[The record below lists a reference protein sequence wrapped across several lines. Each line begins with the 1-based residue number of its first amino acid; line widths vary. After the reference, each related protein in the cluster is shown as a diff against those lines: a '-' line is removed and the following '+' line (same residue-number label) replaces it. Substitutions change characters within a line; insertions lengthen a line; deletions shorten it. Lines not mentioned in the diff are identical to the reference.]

1 MIIVHAEREEK
12 MICDKCIDKEICD
25 GRCFHYKER
34 MEVKE
39 GVVIVVNG
47 GQVCNV
53 WRDDTG
59 GELGVSEV
67 SESVSEDL

>member
-1 MIIVHAEREEK
+1 M
-12 MICDKCIDKEICD
+12 CDKCIDKEICD
-25 GRCFHYKER
+25 GRCFYFKER

-47 GQVCNV
+47 GQV
-53 WRDDTG
+53 RDVRRGDSG
-59 GELGVSEV
+59 RKLGVSEV

>member
-1 MIIVHAEREEK
+1 MN
-12 MICDKCIDKEICD
+12 CDKCIDKEICD
-25 GRCFHYKER
+25 GRCFYYKER

-53 WRDDTG
+53 RRDNSRRK
-59 GELGVSEV
+59 LGVSEV

>member
-1 MIIVHAEREEK
+1 MRKK
-12 MICDKCIDKEICD
+12 MCDKCIDKEICD
-25 GRCFHYKER
+25 GRCFYFKER

-47 GQVCNV
+47 GQV
-53 WRDDTG
+53 RDVRRGDSG
-59 GELGVSEV
+59 RKLGVSEV

>member
-1 MIIVHAEREEK
+1 MN
-12 MICDKCIDKEICD
+12 CDKCIDKEICD

-34 MEVKE
+34 MEVKD

-47 GQVCNV
+47 GQV
-53 WRDDTG
+53 RDVRRGDSRR
-59 GELGVSEV
+59 ELGVSEV

>member
-1 MIIVHAEREEK
+1 

-25 GRCFHYKER
+25 GRCFYYKYYKER

-47 GQVCNV
+47 GQVRNMQ
-53 WRDDTG
+53 RDNSG
-59 GELGVSEV
+59 GELGVSEM

>member
-1 MIIVHAEREEK
+1 
-12 MICDKCIDKEICD
+12 
-25 GRCFHYKER
+25 

-47 GQVCNV
+47 GQV
-53 WRDDTG
+53 RDVRRGDTG
-59 GELGVSEV
+59 GKLGVSEV

>member
-1 MIIVHAEREEK
+1 MN
-12 MICDKCIDKEICD
+12 CDKCIDKEICD
-25 GRCFHYKER
+25 GRCFHYKEL

-47 GQVCNV
+47 GQVRNV
-53 WRDDTG
+53 RRDNSG
-59 GELGVSEV
+59 GKLGVSEV

>member
-1 MIIVHAEREEK
+1 

-47 GQVCNV
+47 CQV
-53 WRDDTG
+53 RDVLRGDSG
-59 GELGVSEV
+59 RELGVSEV

>member
-1 MIIVHAEREEK
+1 
-12 MICDKCIDKEICD
+12 MICDKRIDKEICD

-34 MEVKE
+34 MEVKD

-47 GQVCNV
+47 GQVCNMQ
-53 WRDDTG
+53 RDNSG

>member
-1 MIIVHAEREEK
+1 

-34 MEVKE
+34 MEVKD

-47 GQVCNV
+47 GQV
-53 WRDDTG
+53 RDVRKDNTG
-59 GELGVSEV
+59 GELGVSDV
-67 SESVSEDL
+67 SESKPSDL

>member
-1 MIIVHAEREEK
+1 

-47 GQVCNV
+47 GQMCDVRNDKMDAV
-53 WRDDTG
+53 TSESEVRDDK
-59 GELGVSEV
+59 ERFNREQIR
-67 SESVSEDL
+67 

>member
-1 MIIVHAEREEK
+1 MVANTVQIVGRGWKKK

-34 MEVKE
+34 IEVKD

-47 GQVCNV
+47 GQKQYPSGMKQD
-53 WRDDTG
+53 RG
-59 GELGVSEV
+59 GKCGKL
-67 SESVSEDL
+67 

>member
-1 MIIVHAEREEK
+1 

-25 GRCFHYKER
+25 GRCFQYKER

-47 GQVCNV
+47 GQV
-53 WRDDTG
+53 RDVRRDNSG

>member
-1 MIIVHAEREEK
+1 

-25 GRCFHYKER
+25 GRCFYYKER

-47 GQVCNV
+47 GQV
-53 WRDDTG
+53 RDVRRDNSG

>member
-1 MIIVHAEREEK
+1 

-25 GRCFHYKER
+25 GRCFYYKER

-47 GQVCNV
+47 GQV
-53 WRDDTG
+53 RDVRRDYSG
-59 GELGVSEV
+59 RELGVSEV

>member
-1 MIIVHAEREEK
+1 MKK
-12 MICDKCIDKEICD
+12 MCDKCIDKEICD
-25 GRCFHYKER
+25 GRCFYYKER

-47 GQVCNV
+47 GQVRDV
-53 WRDDTG
+53 WRSDSG
-59 GELGVSEV
+59 GELGVSEM